1 LKNKLIN
8 IVMTNNEIN
17 KFNINIINYIKEI
30 NNEFK
35 FINLNNKDEYYILY
49 NMLKKYELFILNK
62 IIQYNFIKNKDY
74 KLYIY

>member
-1 LKNKLIN
+1 
-8 IVMTNNEIN
+8 MTNNEIN

>member
-1 LKNKLIN
+1 MKNKLIN